1 VENHQENPAPTVENL
16 ELQDKFTKIR
26 ENRAESEI
34 ETCGG
39 DNLSVSEKS
48 SGTLHIILHIY

>member
-1 VENHQENPAPTVENL
+1 VENPAPTVEKL

-26 ENRAESEI
+26 DNRAESEI

-39 DNLSVSEKS
+39 DNLSVSEESS
-48 SGTLHIILHIY
+48 SGTLHILLHSY